1 MENKIILKV
10 LQRLHSENTNN
21 IRKMIKRADE
31 LAHQIMY
38 YGEMLECGQ
47 NLVLEGMFNEMK
59 EYGWKDW
66 VKEVKEE
73 LKGVKE

>member
-38 YGEMLECGQ
+38 YNEMLECSQ
-47 NLVLEGMFNEMK
+47 NLVLEDMFNEMQ
-59 EYGWKDW
+59 EYGWNDW

-73 LKGVKE
+73 LKAK